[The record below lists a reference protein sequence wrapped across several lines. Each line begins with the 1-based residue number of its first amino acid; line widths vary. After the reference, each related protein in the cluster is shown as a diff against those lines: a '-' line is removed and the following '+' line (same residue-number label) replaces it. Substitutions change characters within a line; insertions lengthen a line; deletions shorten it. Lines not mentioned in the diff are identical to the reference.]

1 MPDMPRL
8 KRSLPT
14 LLLTVLLSVLGL
26 TFSRWAT
33 ALDSDRD
40 QPIQI
45 VADVAVRDE
54 MAGETRYEGN
64 VVLTQGS
71 LVITADT
78 LSIRHNTDETDKI
91 VATGKPATLVQQ
103 PTADQAPVDASALRI
118 EYVRSQDLVR
128 LLEDARIAQDGSTLS
143 GSQIDYLVSQRTVR
157 AAGTPG
163 AEGTGRV
170 EVVIP
175 PENLRSDVSDD

>member
-1 MPDMPRL
+1 MPDMPCL
-8 KRSLPT
+8 KRSLLT
-14 LLLTVLLSVLGL
+14 LLFTLMGL
-26 TFSRWAT
+26 PFSHGAM

-54 MAGETRYEGN
+54 LAGETRYEGN

-78 LSIRHNTDETDKI
+78 LSIRHNTDDADKI

-103 PTADQAPVDASALRI
+103 PTPDQAPVDASALRI
-118 EYVRSQDLVR
+118 EYIRSQDLVR

-143 GSQIDYLVSQRTVR
+143 GRQIDYLVSQRTVR
-157 AAGTPG
+157 AAGIPG
-163 AEGTGRV
+163 AEGTDRV

-175 PENLRSDVSDD
+175 PENLRGNASNG

>member
-1 MPDMPRL
+1 MPDVPCL
-8 KRSLPT
+8 KRSLLT
-14 LLLTVLLSVLGL
+14 LLFTLMGLPLSDG
-26 TFSRWAT
+26 AM

-54 MAGETRYEGN
+54 LVGETRYEGN

-78 LSIRHNTDETDKI
+78 LYIRHNTDE
-91 VATGKPATLVQQ
+91 
-103 PTADQAPVDASALRI
+103 APGDASALRI
-118 EYVRSQDLVR
+118 EYIRSQDLVR

-143 GSQIDYLVSQRTVR
+143 GRQIDYLVSQRTVR
-157 AAGTPG
+157 AAGIPG
-163 AEGTGRV
+163 AEGTDRV

-175 PENLRSDVSDD
+175 PENLRGNASNG

>member
-1 MPDMPRL
+1 MPDTYRL
-8 KRSLPT
+8 KRSLLS
-14 LLLTVLLSVLGL
+14 LLLALVSLP
-26 TFSRWAT
+26 FSHGAI

-54 MAGETRYEGN
+54 LAGETRYEGN

-78 LSIRHNTDETDKI
+78 LSIQHNTDEADKI

-103 PTADQAPVDASALRI
+103 PTPDRAPVDASALRI

-175 PENLRSDVSDD
+175 PENLRVNASDG

>member
-1 MPDMPRL
+1 MPRL
-8 KRSLPT
+8 KRSLPK
-14 LLLTVLLSVLGL
+14 LLLTVLLTVLGL

-45 VADVAVRDE
+45 VADLAVRDE
-54 MAGETRYEGN
+54 LAGEARYEGN

-78 LSIRHNTDETDKI
+78 LSIRHNTDEADKI

-103 PTADQAPVDASALRI
+103 PTPDQAPVDASALRI

-128 LLEDARIAQDGSTLS
+128 LLEDARIGRLHTLWQSNRLPGQSAHCQGGRHTWRRRDRS
-143 GSQIDYLVSQRTVR
+143 G
-157 AAGTPG
+157 
-163 AEGTGRV
+163 
-170 EVVIP
+170 
-175 PENLRSDVSDD
+175 

>member
-1 MPDMPRL
+1 MPAMPRL
-8 KRSLPT
+8 KRSLST
-14 LLLTVLLSVLGL
+14 LLFTLVGLSL
-26 TFSRWAT
+26 SHWAT
-33 ALDSDRD
+33 ALESDLD

-45 VADVAVRDE
+45 VADLAVRDE
-54 MAGETRYEGN
+54 VAGETRYEGN

-78 LSIRHNTDETDKI
+78 LSISHNVDEADKI
-91 VATGKPATLVQQ
+91 VATGRPATLVQQ
-103 PTADQAPVDASALRI
+103 PTPDQAPVDASALRI

-128 LLEDARIAQDGSTLS
+128 LLKNARIAQDGSTLS

-163 AEGTGRV
+163 AKGASRV

-175 PENLRSDVSDD
+175 PENLRGDASDG

>member
-1 MPDMPRL
+1 MPRL

-14 LLLTVLLSVLGL
+14 LLFTVLLTVLGL
-26 TFSRWAT
+26 TFSRWAA

-45 VADVAVRDE
+45 VADLAVRDE
-54 MAGETRYEGN
+54 LAGETRYEGN

-78 LSIRHNTDETDKI
+78 LSIRHNTDEADKI

-103 PTADQAPVDASALRI
+103 PTPDQAPV
-118 EYVRSQDLVR
+118 
-128 LLEDARIAQDGSTLS
+128 
-143 GSQIDYLVSQRTVR
+143 VSQRTVR

-175 PENLRSDVSDD
+175 PENLRSDASDG

>member
-1 MPDMPRL
+1 MPSNMPDLPHL
-8 KRSLPT
+8 KRSLLA
-14 LLLTVLLSVLGL
+14 LLITMMGL
-26 TFSRWAT
+26 PFSDGAL

-54 MAGETRYEGN
+54 LAGETRYEGN

-78 LSIRHNTDETDKI
+78 LSISHNVDEADKI
-91 VATGKPATLVQQ
+91 VATGRPATLVQQ
-103 PTADQAPVDASALRI
+103 PTPNQAPVDASALRI

-128 LLEDARIAQDGSTLS
+128 FLKNARIAQDGSTLS
-143 GSQIDYLVSQRTVR
+143 GSQIDYLVSQRSVR

-163 AEGTGRV
+163 AEGASRV

-175 PENLRSDVSDD
+175 PENLRGDASDG

>member
-1 MPDMPRL
+1 MPDMPHL

-14 LLLTVLLSVLGL
+14 LLFTVLLTVPGL
-26 TFSRWAT
+26 TFSHWAT

-54 MAGETRYEGN
+54 LAGETRYEGN

-78 LSIRHNTDETDKI
+78 
-91 VATGKPATLVQQ
+91 
-103 PTADQAPVDASALRI
+103 ALYPPQHR
-118 EYVRSQDLVR
+118 R
-128 LLEDARIAQDGSTLS
+128 
-143 GSQIDYLVSQRTVR
+143 
-157 AAGTPG
+157 
-163 AEGTGRV
+163 GR
-170 EVVIP
+170 
-175 PENLRSDVSDD
+175 

>member
-8 KRSLPT
+8 KRSLLK
-14 LLLTVLLSVLGL
+14 LLIALVGL
-26 TFSRWAT
+26 PFSHGAM

-45 VADVAVRDE
+45 VADVAIRDE
-54 MAGETRYEGN
+54 LAGETRYEGN

-78 LSIRHNTDETDKI
+78 LSIRHSTDQADEI

-103 PTADQAPVDASALRI
+103 PTPDQAPVDASALRI
-118 EYVRSQDLVR
+118 EYVRSQVSVR
-128 LLEDARIAQDGSTLS
+128 LLEEARIAQDGSTLS
-143 GSQIDYLVSQRTVR
+143 GSQIDY
-157 AAGTPG
+157 
-163 AEGTGRV
+163 
-170 EVVIP
+170 
-175 PENLRSDVSDD
+175 

>member
-1 MPDMPRL
+1 MPRL

-14 LLLTVLLSVLGL
+14 LLFTVLLTVLSL

-45 VADVAVRDE
+45 VADLAVRDE
-54 MAGETRYEGN
+54 LAGETRYEGN

-78 LSIRHNTDETDKI
+78 LSIRHNTDEADKI

-103 PTADQAPVDASALRI
+103 PTPDQAPVDASALRI

-143 GSQIDYLVSQRTVR
+143 GSQIDYLVSERTVR

-163 AEGTGRV
+163 AAGTGRV

-175 PENLRSDVSDD
+175 PENLRSDASDG

>member
-8 KRSLPT
+8 KRSLST
-14 LLLTVLLSVLGL
+14 LLFTLISLP
-26 TFSRWAT
+26 FSHWAM
-33 ALDSDRD
+33 ALDSDRN

-54 MAGETRYEGN
+54 LAGETRHEGN

-78 LSIRHNTDETDKI
+78 LSISHNVDEADKI
-91 VATGKPATLVQQ
+91 VATGRPATLVQQ
-103 PTADQAPVDASALRI
+103 PTPDQAPVDASALRI

-128 LLEDARIAQDGSTLS
+128 LLKNARIAQDGSTLS

-163 AEGTGRV
+163 AKGASRV

-175 PENLRSDVSDD
+175 PENLRGDASDG

>member
-1 MPDMPRL
+1 MPSNMPDVAHL
-8 KRSLPT
+8 KRSLLS
-14 LLLTVLLSVLGL
+14 LLITVMGL
-26 TFSRWAT
+26 PFSDGAL

-54 MAGETRYEGN
+54 LAGETRYEGN

-78 LSIRHNTDETDKI
+78 LSISHKVDEADKI
-91 VATGKPATLVQQ
+91 VATGRPATLVQQ
-103 PTADQAPVDASALRI
+103 PTPNQAPVDASAIRI

-128 LLEDARIAQDGSTLS
+128 FLKNARIAQDGSTLS
-143 GSQIDYLVSQRTVR
+143 GSQIDYLVSQRSVR

-163 AEGTGRV
+163 AGGASRV

-175 PENLRSDVSDD
+175 PENLRGDASDG

>member
-1 MPDMPRL
+1 MPEMPRL
-8 KRSLPT
+8 KRSLST
-14 LLLTVLLSVLGL
+14 LLFTLIG
-26 TFSRWAT
+26 FSLFHWAM
-33 ALDSDRD
+33 ALDSDLD

-45 VADVAVRDE
+45 VADLAVRDE
-54 MAGETRYEGN
+54 VAGETRYEGN

-71 LVITADT
+71 LIITADT
-78 LSIRHNTDETDKI
+78 LSIRHSTDEADKI

-103 PTADQAPVDASALRI
+103 PTPDQAPVDASALRI

-143 GSQIDYLVSQRTVR
+143 GSQIDYLVNQRTVR

-175 PENLRSDVSDD
+175 PENLRGNGSDG